1 MDQIIFEYFEV
12 PNNKLTHFKKKL
24 TNFIELDNLCDIKFY
39 DFSNSIIT
47 LKIPLNRN
55 YDSWF
60 NILTGQFYIEKEKN
74 KTIFKYYL
82 DNKLS
87 LEFKD
92 YNYNHKYFIREF
104 DNQKYYININN
115 QSIDL
120 ITKEIET
127 KFLKKENKSK
137 NTKDKIITFD
147 IETILK
153 DNIHIPYLYSMYD
166 GKNIYSWFTK
176 SPENLFNELL
186 QPKYYGYSVYAH
198 NLSHFYIIFFLF
210 LNIFQV

>member
-12 PNNKLTHFKKKL
+12 PNNKLTHFKNKL

-127 KFLKKENKSK
+127 KFLKKKRE
-137 NTKDKIITFD
+137 
-147 IETILK
+147 
-153 DNIHIPYLYSMYD
+153 
-166 GKNIYSWFTK
+166 
-176 SPENLFNELL
+176 
-186 QPKYYGYSVYAH
+186 
-198 NLSHFYIIFFLF
+198 
-210 LNIFQV
+210 